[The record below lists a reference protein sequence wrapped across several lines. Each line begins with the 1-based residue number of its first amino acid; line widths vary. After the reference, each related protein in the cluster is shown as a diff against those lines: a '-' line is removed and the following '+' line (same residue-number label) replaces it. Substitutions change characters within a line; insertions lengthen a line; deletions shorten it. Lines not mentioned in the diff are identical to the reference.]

1 MNITR
6 YEPRRFLSGISDDIN
21 RMFAGREGWPWL
33 LPDVDYSSAAWTP
46 AVDIKE
52 TDDHF
57 EVRSDVPGVDPKDI
71 DVSME
76 NGILKISGKRES
88 QIKEEQDGYRRVERE
103 YGEFHRQ
110 FMLPDS
116 ADPDKISA
124 KCDKGVLEIIIAKT
138 ATRMSKRIPVKAS

>member
-6 YEPRRFLSGISDDIN
+6 YEPQRFLRDVTNDFN
-21 RMFAGREGWPWL
+21 RFFVGPNTWPWL
-33 LPDVDYSSAAWTP
+33 TRDVDFAGNEWEP
-46 AVDIKE
+46 PVDIKE
-52 TDDHF
+52 LDDHF
-57 EVRSDVPGVDPKDI
+57 EVRTDVPGVEPKDI
-71 DVSME
+71 EVSME

-88 QIKEEQDGYRRVERE
+88 EVKDEQDGYRRIERE

-124 KCDKGVLEIIIAKT
+124 KCEKGVLEITIGKT
-138 ATRMSKRIPVKAS
+138 PTRMPKRIPVKS